1 MEPHCELCLPC
12 VCQMY
17 EHEHHKS
24 MTSDAIAA
32 MISTMLYYRRFFPY
46 YVYNIV
52 GGLDEEG
59 KAGLTEGALYIVTQS
74 DSFQICSHSLSSLG
88 RAHVVVQLD
97 MLVYSAL

>member
-1 MEPHCELCLPC
+1 MCIVHYSLPTL
-12 VCQMY
+12 QMY

-59 KAGLTEGALYIVTQS
+59 ETSVLPQKVSHISHLQYDAVLQPLLPHFYS
-74 DSFQICSHSLSSLG
+74 DEIKIRLK
-88 RAHVVVQLD
+88 
-97 MLVYSAL
+97 